1 MLHLKDSKQS
11 SESKKKFWVNNRDLF
26 QRYVGD
32 SQHYDALI
40 NAGNFE
46 RLEAMRK
53 ENSNFNLEA
62 WVRDYLQTDRLSE
75 FKLN

>member
-32 SQHYDALI
+32 SQHY
-40 NAGNFE
+40 
-46 RLEAMRK
+46 EAMRK